1 MNNWKRHIP
10 EGSRDILFEDCNNK
24 IKIIDTLRNLYIST
38 GYLEVISP
46 TLEFYDVFQGDD
58 VSIEQ
63 EKMYKLFDNAG
74 RILVLR
80 PDMTMPIARIAA
92 TKLRDSAYPL
102 RICYSGNIFRIN
114 EDWNGKV
121 SEMTQ
126 SGVEIIGSESPKAD
140 AEVIITAI
148 SSLLAIGVKKF
159 ELEIGQAEFFKGL
172 IEDIQLDYEE
182 MERLRGLVEN
192 KNFGALREF
201 IDDKEATFGI
211 ENVEALKK
219 LPELFGGIEVLCA
232 ARRLTQNKRA
242 LAALD
247 TIEKI
252 YERIVSV
259 GFGEY
264 ISIDLGM
271 VQHIDYYTG
280 ITFRGYSSEVGT
292 TIISG
297 GRYDNLISKFGA
309 SMPAVGFAIDVDNIQ
324 SVLSKQGNDKE
335 KANEKFMIYFENT
348 LAACAYKF
356 AEQIRAKDFSTEL
369 SLFEE
374 KEKTLIYAQK
384 KGIDKMI
391 CILEENKIELIE
403 TKSKKSFKTSVEK
416 FINGLDM
423 YTNTLGE

>member
-1 MNNWKRHIP
+1 LNNWKRHIP
-10 EGSRDILFEDCNNK
+10 EGSRDILFEDCSNK
-24 IKIIDTLRNLYIST
+24 IKIIDTLRKLYINA
-38 GYLEVISP
+38 GYLEVLSP

-63 EKMYKLFDNAG
+63 EKMYKLFDKAG

-80 PDMTMPIARIAA
+80 PDMTMPIARITA
-92 TKLRDSAYPL
+92 TKLKDSAYPM

-114 EDWNGKV
+114 ENWNGKV

-126 SGVEIIGSESPKAD
+126 SGIEIIGSESPKAD

-148 SSLLAIGVKKF
+148 QALLSIGVQKF

-172 IEDIQLDYEE
+172 IEDIDLDYEE
-182 MERLRGLVEN
+182 MERLRRLVEN

-201 IDDKEATFGI
+201 IDDKEEILGI
-211 ENVEALKK
+211 KNIEALKK
-219 LPELFGGIEVLCA
+219 LPELFGGIEILA
-232 ARRLTQNKRA
+232 KARELTQNKRA
-242 LAALD
+242 LAAID

-252 YERIVSV
+252 YEKIESV
-259 GFGEY
+259 GLGEY

-297 GRYDNLISKFGA
+297 GRYDNLISKFGT
-309 SMPAVGFAIDVDNIQ
+309 SKPAVGFAIDVDNIL
-324 SVLSKQGNDKE
+324 SVLQKQGNNNDE
-335 KANEKFMIYFENT
+335 VNEKCLIYYESS
-348 LAACAYKF
+348 LIGIAYKF
-356 AEQIRAKDFSTEL
+356 ALLIRAKGVTSEL

-374 KEKTLIYAQK
+374 KEKALCYGDQK
-384 KGIDKMI
+384 KIDKMI
-391 CILEENKIELIE
+391 CILDDEKIEIIDI
-403 TKSKKSFKTSVEK
+403 KSKKSFETSVQE
-416 FINGLDM
+416 FINS
-423 YTNTLGE
+423 LGE

>member
-1 MNNWKRHIP
+1 LNNWKRHIP

-24 IKIIDTLRNLYIST
+24 INIIDKLRKLNIDA
-38 GYLEVISP
+38 GYLEVLSP

-80 PDMTMPIARIAA
+80 PDMTMPIARITA
-92 TKLRDSAYPL
+92 TKLRDSTFPL

-114 EDWNGKV
+114 ENWNGKV

-126 SGVEIIGSESPKAD
+126 SGIEIIGSESPKAD

-148 SSLLAIGVKKF
+148 KALIAIGVQKF

-172 IEDIQLDYEE
+172 IEDIELTEGE
-182 MERLRGLVEN
+182 TEKLRGLVES
-192 KNFGALREF
+192 KNFGTLREF
-201 IDDKEATFGI
+201 IQEKEDLLGI
-211 ENVEALKK
+211 KNVEALKK
-219 LPELFGGIEVLCA
+219 LPELFGGIEILTKA
-232 ARRLTQNKRA
+232 KMLTQNKRA
-242 LAALD
+242 LRAID

-252 YERIVSV
+252 YQRIESV
-259 GFGEY
+259 GLGEY

-309 SMPAVGFAIDVDNIQ
+309 SMPAVGFAIDVDNIL
-324 SVLSKQGNDKE
+324 SVLEKQGNSNDKE
-335 KANEKFMIYFENT
+335 NEKVLIHYEES
-348 LAACAYKF
+348 LVGSVYQF
-356 AEQIRAKDFSTEL
+356 ATQIRAKGITCEL
-369 SLFEE
+369 SLFDE
-374 KEKTLIYAQK
+374 KEKAIIYAEQK
-384 KGIDKMI
+384 KINKMI
-391 CILEENKIELIE
+391 CMVINEEVEIIDIKNKN
-403 TKSKKSFKTSVEK
+403 SFKTSTEE
-416 FINGLDM
+416 FIRS
-423 YTNTLGE
+423 LGEL

>member
-1 MNNWKRHIP
+1 MSNWKRHIP

-24 IKIIDTLRNLYIST
+24 IKIIDTLRKLNIDS
-38 GYLEVISP
+38 GYLEVLSP

-80 PDMTMPIARIAA
+80 PDMTMPIARITA
-92 TKLRDSAYPL
+92 TKLRDSAFPL

-114 EDWNGKV
+114 ENWNGKV

-126 SGVEIIGSESPKAD
+126 SGIEIIGSKSPKAD

-148 SSLLAIGVKKF
+148 KALIAIGVQKF

-172 IEDIQLDYEE
+172 VEDIDLTESE

-201 IDDKEATFGI
+201 IQEKESRLGLK
-211 ENVEALKK
+211 NVEALKK
-219 LPELFGGIEVLCA
+219 LPELFGGIEVLVK
-232 ARRLTQNKRA
+232 ARMLTQNKRA
-242 LAALD
+242 LGAID

-252 YERIVSV
+252 YKRIESV
-259 GFGEY
+259 GLGEY

-280 ITFRGYSSEVGT
+280 MTFRGYSSEVGT

-309 SMPAVGFAIDVDNIQ
+309 AMPAVGFAIEVDNIL
-324 SVLSKQGNDKE
+324 SVLEKQGRNNE
-335 KANEKFMIYFENT
+335 IAPEKFIIHYED
-348 LAACAYKF
+348 LLIESAYNF
-356 AEQIRAKDFSTEL
+356 ATKIRDKGFTAEL

-374 KEKTLIYAQK
+374 KEKTKVYAEQK
-384 KGIDKMI
+384 KIDKMI
-391 CILEENKIELIE
+391 CILDDENVEIINII
-403 TKSKKSFKTSVEK
+403 SKNSFKTNIDK
-416 FINGLDM
+416 FINSFDGTIND
-423 YTNTLGE
+423 LGE